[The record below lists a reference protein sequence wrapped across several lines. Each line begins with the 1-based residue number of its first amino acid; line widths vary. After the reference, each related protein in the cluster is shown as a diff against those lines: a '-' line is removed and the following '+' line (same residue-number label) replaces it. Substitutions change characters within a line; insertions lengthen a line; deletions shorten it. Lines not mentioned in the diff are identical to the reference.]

1 MAKEKP
7 DLVYGTL
14 DMLILKA
21 LQHDPRHGLA
31 IADRIQQM
39 SKDILYVEQ
48 GSLYPALYRLEAQ
61 GWIKAE
67 WGVSDNNRKARYYKL
82 TAAGRKQL
90 AAETE
95 HWPRIT
101 KESISFFP
109 EPEKFMPRLRAW
121 FSRLIGLF
129 RKIARDAEMAEEMQ
143 AHLDLLIERNVAAGM
158 SPDDARSAAL
168 RQFGGIEQTKES
180 RANNEYGDGPTNFC
194 RTFGSA
200 CECSSVVRDFRSWRF
215 SA

>member
-21 LQHDPRHGLA
+21 LQHEPRHGLG

-39 SKDILYVEQ
+39 SQDILRVEQ

-67 WGVSDNNRKARYYKL
+67 WGLSENNRKARFYTL

-90 AAETE
+90 FAETE
-95 HWPRIT
+95 HWSRIT
-101 KESISFFP
+101 E
-109 EPEKFMPRLRAW
+109 
-121 FSRLIGLF
+121 
-129 RKIARDAEMAEEMQ
+129 
-143 AHLDLLIERNVAAGM
+143 
-158 SPDDARSAAL
+158 
-168 RQFGGIEQTKES
+168 GINLVLGET
-180 RANNEYGDGPTNFC
+180 
-194 RTFGSA
+194 
-200 CECSSVVRDFRSWRF
+200 
-215 SA
+215 